1 MAWLAAAAER
11 VRGARKMDSRDSRAY
26 GTFARQLRD
35 KSSRIYWLRGE
46 MDGNRRL
53 RAGPSWAVGATRR
66 LSESIRPAGGE
77 RAAYCAIECEG
88 AMEEFLDRF
97 DREV

>member
-1 MAWLAAAAER
+1 MAWLSAAAER

-35 KSSRIYWLRGE
+35 NSSRIYWLRGE

-53 RAGPSWAVGATRR
+53 GSGPSLAVGATRR
-66 LSESIRPAGGE
+66 LFESILPPGSERTAYFALECTGHKAG
-77 RAAYCAIECEG
+77 CS
-88 AMEEFLDRF
+88 LP
-97 DREV
+97 V

>member
-1 MAWLAAAAER
+1 MAWLAAAGER

-66 LSESIRPAGGE
+66 LSESIPPPGGA
-77 RAAYCAIECEG
+77 RAAY
-88 AMEEFLDRF
+88 FLLESAGPNGGSWRPG
-97 DREV
+97 